1 MYKEYFV
8 CSSEAAG
15 RLVLRLRRQK
25 SIVEKGLRAK
35 VTASSGPK
43 ALPPLPHSLCPP
55 LESLGHSVPLTSRVW
70 GVRAACSLQSKAD
83 LGARS

>member
-1 MYKEYFV
+1 MYKDYFV
-8 CSSEAAG
+8 CSSELAD

-25 SIVEKGLRAK
+25 SIVEKGVRAK

-43 ALPPLPHSLCPP
+43 ALPPLSPSLCPP
-55 LESLGHSVPLTSRVW
+55 LESLGLSVPLTSRVW
-70 GVRAACSLQSKAD
+70 GVMAACSLQSKAD